1 MIRYRNWTS
10 NTLTEEDFGIYW
22 KYIIE
27 ILFRGSP
34 VILKRGESC
43 STSTRVERQ
52 VNELEYGASI
62 KSVYGRK
69 IDLLF
74 VAPIVNDALQEEL
87 IELGALEIK
96 PAPVS
101 ESVEVIQLNKNIRV
115 NKSILHDIHSHAGNC
130 STGNLHVLG
139 IDIVGLSAYIYEV
152 KQFKDIAIAC
162 KASEE
167 NIFLP
172 GDEDDF
178 EDFVFADSL
187 DQLLNYMIIM

>member
-1 MIRYRNWTS
+1 MYSTKYHY
-10 NTLTEEDFGIYW
+10 TQVLTFG
-22 KYIIE
+22 
-27 ILFRGSP
+27 F
-34 VILKRGESC
+34 RGESC

-52 VNELEYGASI
+52 INELEYGASI

-115 NKSILHDIHSHAGNC
+115 NKSILHNIHSHAGNC

-139 IDIVGLSAYIYEV
+139 IDIVGKS
-152 KQFKDIAIAC
+152 
-162 KASEE
+162 
-167 NIFLP
+167 
-172 GDEDDF
+172 
-178 EDFVFADSL
+178 
-187 DQLLNYMIIM
+187 